1 MHPKRDR
8 PTSVLDPLA
17 DATYSQVYLALEEKE
32 AGATGKAKLLVA
44 EFAQCFLAIRSTI
57 HPYGI
62 PGEAAGK
69 SSNVAFA
76 ARKIFANHE
85 HDGQDVLIT
94 VMDGTF
100 IFHHSD
106 DEIHPIGPYLA

>member
-1 MHPKRDR
+1 M
-8 PTSVLDPLA
+8 
-17 DATYSQVYLALEEKE
+17 EEKE
-32 AGATGKAKLLVA
+32 AGSTAKAKLLVT
-44 EFAQCFLAIRSTI
+44 EFAQCFLAIKSSI

-85 HDGQDVLIT
+85 RDGQDTIIT
-94 VMDGTF
+94 VMDGTLPSLIYHRKINGF
-100 IFHHSD
+100 C
-106 DEIHPIGPYLA
+106 PIRPDLL